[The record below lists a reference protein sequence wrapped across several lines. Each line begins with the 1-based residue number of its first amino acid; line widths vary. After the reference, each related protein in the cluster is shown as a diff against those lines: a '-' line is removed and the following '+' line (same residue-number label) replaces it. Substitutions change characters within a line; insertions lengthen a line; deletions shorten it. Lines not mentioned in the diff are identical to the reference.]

1 MEWSWRTV
9 LILIGLLAIAAIM
22 VDGFRRMKRARAEAL
37 RLDIQPGMDELD
49 DEDYNPELPGT
60 VRVVSA
66 SAKASASE
74 KTPADDSQFQ
84 IGSSSEKADA
94 ATPDSVLQAAERR
107 EPSFGNHDEDEVS
120 AADDLKIGSA
130 ISDSEDESPH
140 QEASHKH
147 SFEASSEPSG
157 VSTQPKVHSEPAAQ
171 TTPPRADIIPTVKP
185 VDLNEKVPV
194 LLDVEE
200 LGDERSFEEGIV
212 SPARVVSPA
221 VQTEPVAKTD
231 RAPTTDDVMSDAYQ
245 DSETHEQAEASSP
258 VGSSKES
265 DETYQTSEVEDPEH
279 IEDPHLDQE
288 VESMPEEPVI
298 SQPVNYAGAN
308 AEVLANRPDPELVL
322 VIHTIA
328 REEGGFNGSDLLF
341 LFNSCDLRYGEKDIF
356 HRFEEADG
364 EGRIQF
370 SVAQVRNPGTFDPS
384 HMADQSFMGLSFFMS
399 LPGAKRP
406 LEAYE
411 AMSEMAMV
419 VSRNLNADVL
429 DESHSAMTT
438 QTMEHERQQ
447 ILEYERQ
454 QRLAAKKR
462 V

>member
-74 KTPADDSQFQ
+74 KTPADDGQFQ
-84 IGSSSEKADA
+84 PGYSSEKADA
-94 ATPDSVLQAAERR
+94 ATPDAVLQAAERR
-107 EPSFGNHDEDEVS
+107 EPSFGNHDENDVS

-130 ISDSEDESPH
+130 ISDSDDESPL
-140 QEASHKH
+140 QEASHK
-147 SFEASSEPSG
+147 SAFEASPEPSG
-157 VSTQPKVHSEPAAQ
+157 LSTQPTVHSEPAAQ

-212 SPARVVSPA
+212 SPARVVSPEL
-221 VQTEPVAKTD
+221 QTEPVAKTD
-231 RAPTTDDVMSDAYQ
+231 RAPTTEDVMSDAYQ
-245 DSETHEQAEASSP
+245 DSQTQEQTEASSP
-258 VGSSKES
+258 VGSSQ
-265 DETYQTSEVEDPEH
+265 DTNETYQTSEVEDPEH

-364 EGRIQF
+364 QGRIQF

>member
-49 DEDYNPELPGT
+49 DEDYNPELPGS
-60 VRVVSA
+60 VRVVSNAAVDDRPLENGTA
-66 SAKASASE
+66 STASV
-74 KTPADDSQFQ
+74 T
-84 IGSSSEKADA
+84 A
-94 ATPDSVLQAAERR
+94 AAAAEAPVAERR
-107 EPSFGNHDEDEVS
+107 EPSFGDSDK
-120 AADDLKIGSA
+120 ADAPQTDDLKIGSA
-130 ISDSEDESPH
+130 LADSEDESPLD
-140 QEASHKH
+140 
-147 SFEASSEPSG
+147 EPSQ
-157 VSTQPKVHSEPAAQ
+157 VSSQPAQPAA
-171 TTPPRADIIPTVKP
+171 PPRVDIIPTVKP

-212 SPARVVSPA
+212 SPARVISSEISQPEVKA
-221 VQTEPVAKTD
+221 D
-231 RAPTTDDVMSDAYQ
+231 RAPTTADVMPEAYQ
-245 DSETHEQAEASSP
+245 ETGAQEQVATPDTSDSGSPESS
-258 VGSSKES
+258 SADS
-265 DETYQTSEVEDPEH
+265 DDKAYYTELEDPEH
-279 IEDPHLDQE
+279 IDDPHLDEE
-288 VESMPEEPVI
+288 VENMPEETVI

-308 AEVLANRPDPELVL
+308 AEVLASRPDPELVL

-364 EGRIQF
+364 QGRIQF

-384 HMADQSFMGLSFFMS
+384 HMADQSFIGLSFFMS

>member
-1 MEWSWRTV
+1 MP
-9 LILIGLLAIAAIM
+9 
-22 VDGFRRMKRARAEAL
+22 EAY
-37 RLDIQPGMDELD
+37 QETGAQEQ
-49 DEDYNPELPGT
+49 
-60 VRVVSA
+60 V
-66 SAKASASE
+66 
-74 KTPADDSQFQ
+74 
-84 IGSSSEKADA
+84 
-94 ATPDSVLQAAERR
+94 ATPDT
-107 EPSFGNHDEDEVS
+107 
-120 AADDLKIGSA
+120 
-130 ISDSEDESPH
+130 SDSGSPES
-140 QEASHKH
+140 
-147 SFEASSEPSG
+147 SS
-157 VSTQPKVHSEPAAQ
+157 
-171 TTPPRADIIPTVKP
+171 ADSDDKAYYT
-185 VDLNEKVPV
+185 
-194 LLDVEE
+194 E
-200 LGDERSFEEGIV
+200 L
-212 SPARVVSPA
+212 
-221 VQTEPVAKTD
+221 
-231 RAPTTDDVMSDAYQ
+231 
-245 DSETHEQAEASSP
+245 
-258 VGSSKES
+258 
-265 DETYQTSEVEDPEH
+265 EDPEH
-279 IEDPHLDQE
+279 IDDPHLDEE
-288 VESMPEEPVI
+288 VENMPEETVI

-308 AEVLANRPDPELVL
+308 AEVLASRPDPELVL

-364 EGRIQF
+364 QGRIQF

-384 HMADQSFMGLSFFMS
+384 HMADQSFIGLSFFMS

>member
-1 MEWSWRTV
+1 M
-9 LILIGLLAIAAIM
+9 
-22 VDGFRRMKRARAEAL
+22 
-37 RLDIQPGMDELD
+37 
-49 DEDYNPELPGT
+49 
-60 VRVVSA
+60 
-66 SAKASASE
+66 
-74 KTPADDSQFQ
+74 
-84 IGSSSEKADA
+84 
-94 ATPDSVLQAAERR
+94 
-107 EPSFGNHDEDEVS
+107 
-120 AADDLKIGSA
+120 
-130 ISDSEDESPH
+130 
-140 QEASHKH
+140 
-147 SFEASSEPSG
+147 
-157 VSTQPKVHSEPAAQ
+157 
-171 TTPPRADIIPTVKP
+171 
-185 VDLNEKVPV
+185 

-212 SPARVVSPA
+212 SPARVVSPEA
-221 VQTEPVAKTD
+221 QTEPVVKTD

-245 DSETHEQAEASSP
+245 DSETQEQAEASSP

-265 DETYQTSEVEDPEH
+265 DESYQTSEVEDPEH

-364 EGRIQF
+364 QGRIQF

>member
-22 VDGFRRMKRARAEAL
+22 IDGFRRMKRARAEAL

-49 DEDYNPELPGT
+49 DEDYNPELPGS
-60 VRVVSA
+60 VRVVSNAAVDDRPLENGTA
-66 SAKASASE
+66 STASV
-74 KTPADDSQFQ
+74 T
-84 IGSSSEKADA
+84 A
-94 ATPDSVLQAAERR
+94 AAAAEAPVAERR
-107 EPSFGNHDEDEVS
+107 EPSFGDSDK
-120 AADDLKIGSA
+120 ADAPQTDDLKIGSA
-130 ISDSEDESPH
+130 LADSEDESPLD
-140 QEASHKH
+140 
-147 SFEASSEPSG
+147 EPSQ
-157 VSTQPKVHSEPAAQ
+157 VSSQPAQPAA
-171 TTPPRADIIPTVKP
+171 PPRVDIIPTVKP

-212 SPARVVSPA
+212 SPARVISSEISQPEVKA
-221 VQTEPVAKTD
+221 D
-231 RAPTTDDVMSDAYQ
+231 RAPTTADVMPEAYQ
-245 DSETHEQAEASSP
+245 ETGAQEQVATPDTSDSGSPESS
-258 VGSSKES
+258 SADS
-265 DETYQTSEVEDPEH
+265 DDKAYYTELEDPEH
-279 IEDPHLDQE
+279 IDDPHLDEE
-288 VESMPEEPVI
+288 VENMPEETVI

-308 AEVLANRPDPELVL
+308 AEVLASRPDPELVL

-364 EGRIQF
+364 QGRIQF

-384 HMADQSFMGLSFFMS
+384 HMADQSFIGLSFFMS

>member
-9 LILIGLLAIAAIM
+9 LILVGLLAIAAII

-37 RLDIQPGMDELD
+37 RLDIQPGLD
-49 DEDYNPELPGT
+49 DLGDDDYNPELPGS
-60 VRVVSA
+60 VRVVSD
-66 SAKASASE
+66 S
-74 KTPADDSQFQ
+74 PA
-84 IGSSSEKADA
+84 A
-94 ATPDSVLQAAERR
+94 DSVVRR
-107 EPSFGNHDEDEVS
+107 EPSFGDVAPTSSEALARSEKPTPPEKPEPSQPPEPAEQLQTSEQPDPEHSPERFSAQEEESDAGGDIQATISGSDDLIHTEPS
-120 AADDLKIGSA
+120 AAQP
-130 ISDSEDESPH
+130 ERSPL
-140 QEASHKH
+140 
-147 SFEASSEPSG
+147 
-157 VSTQPKVHSEPAAQ
+157 
-171 TTPPRADIIPTVKP
+171 IPTVKP
-185 VDLNEKVPV
+185 VDLDEKVPV

-212 SPARVVSPA
+212 SAPRVVSGSDEVESPEA
-221 VQTEPVAKTD
+221 TATEAADDSEVDEPVSENIV
-231 RAPTTDDVMSDAYQ
+231 DDQ
-245 DSETHEQAEASSP
+245 DDLP
-258 VGSSKES
+258 
-265 DETYQTSEVEDPEH
+265 EVEDPDNVN
-279 IEDPHLDQE
+279 DPHLEQE
-288 VESMPEEPVI
+288 VESVPDESVI
-298 SQPVNYAGAN
+298 SQPVNYAGAG
-308 AEVLANRPDPELVL
+308 AEVLANRPEPELVL

-328 REEGGFNGSDLLF
+328 RDPDGFNGRDLLF

-384 HMADQSFMGLSFFMS
+384 HMADQRFMGLSFFMS

-419 VSRNLNADVL
+419 VSRNLSADVL
-429 DESHSAMTT
+429 DESHSAMTP

>member
-49 DEDYNPELPGT
+49 DEDYNPELPGS
-60 VRVVSA
+60 VRVVSNTA
-66 SAKASASE
+66 NASASE
-74 KTPADDSQFQ
+74 NAAVDDRPLEKGNES
-84 IGSSSEKADA
+84 IASVTATTASEA
-94 ATPDSVLQAAERR
+94 PVAERR
-107 EPSFGNHDEDEVS
+107 EPSFGDSDHAD
-120 AADDLKIGSA
+120 APQADDLKIGSA
-130 ISDSEDESPH
+130 FADSEDKSPLD
-140 QEASHKH
+140 EPLD
-147 SFEASSEPSG
+147 EPSQ
-157 VSTQPKVHSEPAAQ
+157 VSSQPAQPAA
-171 TTPPRADIIPTVKP
+171 PPRADIIPTVKP

-212 SPARVVSPA
+212 SPARVVSSEISQP
-221 VQTEPVAKTD
+221 EAKAG
-231 RAPTTDDVMSDAYQ
+231 RAPTTADVMPEAYQ
-245 DSETHEQAEASSP
+245 EAETQERAAGAFDSGSSETASAD
-258 VGSSKES
+258 S
-265 DETYQTSEVEDPEH
+265 DDKAYHTELEDPEH
-279 IEDPHLDQE
+279 IDDPHLDEE
-288 VESMPEEPVI
+288 VENMPEETAI

-364 EGRIQF
+364 QGRIQF

>member
-66 SAKASASE
+66 SAGASASE

-84 IGSSSEKADA
+84 TGSSSEKADA
-94 ATPDSVLQAAERR
+94 ATPDAVLQVAERR
-107 EPSFGNHDEDEVS
+107 EPSFGNHDENDVS

-130 ISDSEDESPH
+130 ISDSEDESPL
-140 QEASHKH
+140 QEASHKP
-147 SFEASSEPSG
+147 SFEASPEPSG
-157 VSTQPKVHSEPAAQ
+157 LSTQPTVHSEPEAQ
-171 TTPPRADIIPTVKP
+171 ATPPRADIIPTVKP

-212 SPARVVSPA
+212 SPARVVSPE
-221 VQTEPVAKTD
+221 VQTEPAAKTD

-245 DSETHEQAEASSP
+245 DSETHEQVEVPSAA
-258 VGSSKES
+258 GSSQDT

-364 EGRIQF
+364 QGRIQF

>member
-49 DEDYNPELPGT
+49 DEDYNPELPGS
-60 VRVVSA
+60 VRVVSNAAVDDRPLENGTA
-66 SAKASASE
+66 STASV
-74 KTPADDSQFQ
+74 T
-84 IGSSSEKADA
+84 A
-94 ATPDSVLQAAERR
+94 AAAAEAPVAERR
-107 EPSFGNHDEDEVS
+107 EPSFGDSDK
-120 AADDLKIGSA
+120 ADAPQTDDLKIGSA
-130 ISDSEDESPH
+130 LADSEDESPLD
-140 QEASHKH
+140 
-147 SFEASSEPSG
+147 EPSQ
-157 VSTQPKVHSEPAAQ
+157 VSSQPAQPAA
-171 TTPPRADIIPTVKP
+171 PPRVDIIPTVKP

-212 SPARVVSPA
+212 SPARVISSEISQPEVKA
-221 VQTEPVAKTD
+221 D
-231 RAPTTDDVMSDAYQ
+231 RAPTTADVMPEAYQ
-245 DSETHEQAEASSP
+245 ETGAQEQVATPDTSDSGSPESS
-258 VGSSKES
+258 SADS
-265 DETYQTSEVEDPEH
+265 DDKAYYTELEDPEH
-279 IEDPHLDQE
+279 IDDPHLDEE
-288 VESMPEEPVI
+288 VENMPEETVI

-308 AEVLANRPDPELVL
+308 AEVLASRPDPELVL

-364 EGRIQF
+364 QGRIQF
-370 SVAQVRNPGTFDPS
+370 SVAQVRNPGTFDPC
-384 HMADQSFMGLSFFMS
+384 HMADQSFIGLSFFMS

>member
-22 VDGFRRMKRARAEAL
+22 IDGFRRMKRARAEAL

-49 DEDYNPELPGT
+49 DEDYNPELPGS
-60 VRVVSA
+60 VRVVSNAAVDDRPLENGTA
-66 SAKASASE
+66 STASV
-74 KTPADDSQFQ
+74 T
-84 IGSSSEKADA
+84 A
-94 ATPDSVLQAAERR
+94 AAAAEAPVAERR
-107 EPSFGNHDEDEVS
+107 EPSFGDSDK
-120 AADDLKIGSA
+120 ADAPQTDDLKIGSA
-130 ISDSEDESPH
+130 LADSEDESPLD
-140 QEASHKH
+140 
-147 SFEASSEPSG
+147 EPSQ
-157 VSTQPKVHSEPAAQ
+157 VSSQPAQPAA
-171 TTPPRADIIPTVKP
+171 PPRVDIIPTVKP

-212 SPARVVSPA
+212 SPARVISSEISQPEVKA
-221 VQTEPVAKTD
+221 D
-231 RAPTTDDVMSDAYQ
+231 RAPTTADVMPEAYQ
-245 DSETHEQAEASSP
+245 ETGAQEQVATPDTSDSGSPESS
-258 VGSSKES
+258 SADS
-265 DETYQTSEVEDPEH
+265 DDKAYYTELEDPEH
-279 IEDPHLDQE
+279 IDDPHLDEE
-288 VESMPEEPVI
+288 VENMPEETVI

-308 AEVLANRPDPELVL
+308 AEVLASRPDPELVL

-364 EGRIQF
+364 QGRIQF

>member
-9 LILIGLLAIAAIM
+9 LILVGLLAIAAIM
-22 VDGFRRMKRARAEAL
+22 IDGFRRMKRARAEAL

-49 DEDYNPELPGT
+49 DEDYNPELPGS
-60 VRVVSA
+60 VRVVSNA
-66 SAKASASE
+66 ANMSAS
-74 KTPADDSQFQ
+74 QN
-84 IGSSSEKADA
+84 A
-94 ATPDSVLQAAERR
+94 AVGGRPLENGTASTASVTAAAAAEAPVAERR
-107 EPSFGNHDEDEVS
+107 EPSFGDSDK
-120 AADDLKIGSA
+120 ADAPQTDDLKIGSA
-130 ISDSEDESPH
+130 LADPEDESLLDEPLD
-140 QEASHKH
+140 
-147 SFEASSEPSG
+147 EPSQ
-157 VSTQPKVHSEPAAQ
+157 VSSQPAQPAA
-171 TTPPRADIIPTVKP
+171 PPRVDIIPTVKP

-212 SPARVVSPA
+212 SPVRVVSS
-221 VQTEPVAKTD
+221 EVASQPGVKAD
-231 RAPTTDDVMSDAYQ
+231 RAPTTADVMPEAYQ
-245 DSETHEQAEASSP
+245 DTEVKEQAATPDASDSGSP
-258 VGSSKES
+258 ES
-265 DETYQTSEVEDPEH
+265 ASADSDDETYHTELEDPEH
-279 IEDPHLDQE
+279 IDDPHLDEE
-288 VESMPEEPVI
+288 VENMPEETVI

-308 AEVLANRPDPELVL
+308 AEVLASRPDPELVL

-364 EGRIQF
+364 QGRIQF

-384 HMADQSFMGLSFFMS
+384 HMADQSFIGLSFFMS

>member
-22 VDGFRRMKRARAEAL
+22 IDGFRRMKRARAEAL

-49 DEDYNPELPGT
+49 DEDYNPELPGS
-60 VRVVSA
+60 VRVVSNAAVDDRPLENGTA
-66 SAKASASE
+66 STASV
-74 KTPADDSQFQ
+74 T
-84 IGSSSEKADA
+84 A
-94 ATPDSVLQAAERR
+94 AAAAEAPLAERR
-107 EPSFGNHDEDEVS
+107 EPSFGDSDK
-120 AADDLKIGSA
+120 ADAPQTDDLKIGSA
-130 ISDSEDESPH
+130 LADSEDESPLD
-140 QEASHKH
+140 
-147 SFEASSEPSG
+147 EPSQ
-157 VSTQPKVHSEPAAQ
+157 VSSQPAQPAA
-171 TTPPRADIIPTVKP
+171 PPRVDIIPTVKP

-212 SPARVVSPA
+212 SPARVISSEISQPEVKA
-221 VQTEPVAKTD
+221 D
-231 RAPTTDDVMSDAYQ
+231 RAPTTADVMPEAYQ
-245 DSETHEQAEASSP
+245 ETGAQEQVATPDTSDSGSPESS
-258 VGSSKES
+258 SADS
-265 DETYQTSEVEDPEH
+265 DDKAYYTELEDPEH
-279 IEDPHLDQE
+279 IDDPHLDEE
-288 VESMPEEPVI
+288 VENMPEETVI

-308 AEVLANRPDPELVL
+308 AEVLASRPDPELVL

-364 EGRIQF
+364 QGRIQF

-384 HMADQSFMGLSFFMS
+384 HMADQSFIGLSFFMS

>member
-1 MEWSWRTV
+1 
-9 LILIGLLAIAAIM
+9 
-22 VDGFRRMKRARAEAL
+22 
-37 RLDIQPGMDELD
+37 
-49 DEDYNPELPGT
+49 
-60 VRVVSA
+60 
-66 SAKASASE
+66 
-74 KTPADDSQFQ
+74 
-84 IGSSSEKADA
+84 
-94 ATPDSVLQAAERR
+94 
-107 EPSFGNHDEDEVS
+107 
-120 AADDLKIGSA
+120 
-130 ISDSEDESPH
+130 
-140 QEASHKH
+140 
-147 SFEASSEPSG
+147 
-157 VSTQPKVHSEPAAQ
+157 
-171 TTPPRADIIPTVKP
+171 
-185 VDLNEKVPV
+185 
-194 LLDVEE
+194 
-200 LGDERSFEEGIV
+200 
-212 SPARVVSPA
+212 
-221 VQTEPVAKTD
+221 
-231 RAPTTDDVMSDAYQ
+231 TTDDVMSDAYQ
-245 DSETHEQAEASSP
+245 DSQTQEQTEASSP
-258 VGSSKES
+258 VGSSQ
-265 DETYQTSEVEDPEH
+265 DTNETYQTSEVEDPEH

>member
-66 SAKASASE
+66 SAGASASE

-84 IGSSSEKADA
+84 TGSSSEKADA
-94 ATPDSVLQAAERR
+94 ATPDAVLQAAERR
-107 EPSFGNHDEDEVS
+107 EPSFGNHDEDDVS

-130 ISDSEDESPH
+130 ISDSEDESPL
-140 QEASHKH
+140 QEASHKP
-147 SFEASSEPSG
+147 SFEASPEPSG
-157 VSTQPKVHSEPAAQ
+157 LSTQPKVHSEPAAQ

-212 SPARVVSPA
+212 SPARVVSPE
-221 VQTEPVAKTD
+221 VQTEPAAKTD

-245 DSETHEQAEASSP
+245 DSETHEQVEVPSAA
-258 VGSSKES
+258 GSSQDT

-364 EGRIQF
+364 QGRIQF

>member
-66 SAKASASE
+66 SAGASASE

-84 IGSSSEKADA
+84 TGSSSEKADA
-94 ATPDSVLQAAERR
+94 ATPDAVLQAAERR
-107 EPSFGNHDEDEVS
+107 EPSFGNDDEDDVS

-130 ISDSEDESPH
+130 ISDSDDESPL
-140 QEASHKH
+140 QEASPES
-147 SFEASSEPSG
+147 SFEASPEPSG

-212 SPARVVSPA
+212 SPARVVSPE
-221 VQTEPVAKTD
+221 VQTEPAAKTD

-245 DSETHEQAEASSP
+245 DSQTQEQTEASSP
-258 VGSSKES
+258 VGSSQ
-265 DETYQTSEVEDPEH
+265 DTNETYQTSEVEDPEH

-364 EGRIQF
+364 QGRIQF

>member
-74 KTPADDSQFQ
+74 KTPADDGQFQ
-84 IGSSSEKADA
+84 TGYSSDKADA
-94 ATPDSVLQAAERR
+94 ATQDAVLQAAERR
-107 EPSFGNHDEDEVS
+107 EPSFGRDDTDDVS
-120 AADDLKIGSA
+120 VAVDLKIGSA
-130 ISDSEDESPH
+130 ISDSEDESPL
-140 QEASHKH
+140 QEASHKP
-147 SFEASSEPSG
+147 SFEVSPEPSG
-157 VSTQPKVHSEPAAQ
+157 VSTQPKVHSEPEAQ
-171 TTPPRADIIPTVKP
+171 ATPPRADIIPTVKP

-212 SPARVVSPA
+212 SPARVVSPEA
-221 VQTEPVAKTD
+221 QTEPVAKPD

-245 DSETHEQAEASSP
+245 DSQTQEQTEASSP
-258 VGSSKES
+258 VGSSQ
-265 DETYQTSEVEDPEH
+265 DTNETYQTSEVEDPEH

-364 EGRIQF
+364 QGRIQF

>member
-66 SAKASASE
+66 SAKAPVSDKS
-74 KTPADDSQFQ
+74 PADDGQFQ
-84 IGSSSEKADA
+84 PGYSSEKADA
-94 ATPDSVLQAAERR
+94 ATQDAALQAAERR
-107 EPSFGNHDEDEVS
+107 EPSFGNHDEDDVS

-130 ISDSEDESPH
+130 ISDRDDESPL
-140 QEASHKH
+140 QEASP
-147 SFEASSEPSG
+147 EPSG

-212 SPARVVSPA
+212 SPARVVSPE

-364 EGRIQF
+364 QGRIQF